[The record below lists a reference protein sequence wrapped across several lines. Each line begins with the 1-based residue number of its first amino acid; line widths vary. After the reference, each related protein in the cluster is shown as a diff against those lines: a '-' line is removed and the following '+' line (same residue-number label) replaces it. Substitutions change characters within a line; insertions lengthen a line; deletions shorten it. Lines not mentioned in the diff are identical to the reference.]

1 MKCETISRCRSSLVS
16 LRKSTSLITR
26 KSKNRLAQTVQ
37 CGRTICSPASLQQAS
52 KTSIVQAVTKRFSS
66 QVSRN
71 FQEKFPPILGC
82 NVLSVVVIENLITSS
97 ELEESAEGEDEATS
111 GRKRIRLWDFLDD
124 NP

>member
-1 MKCETISRCRSSLVS
+1 MLSSNKTVHLDHIFTFVS
-16 LRKSTSLITR
+16 
-26 KSKNRLAQTVQ
+26 
-37 CGRTICSPASLQQAS
+37 CS
-52 KTSIVQAVTKRFSS
+52 VQAFTRRFSS

-111 GRKRIRLWDFLDD
+111 GRKRIRLWDFLED